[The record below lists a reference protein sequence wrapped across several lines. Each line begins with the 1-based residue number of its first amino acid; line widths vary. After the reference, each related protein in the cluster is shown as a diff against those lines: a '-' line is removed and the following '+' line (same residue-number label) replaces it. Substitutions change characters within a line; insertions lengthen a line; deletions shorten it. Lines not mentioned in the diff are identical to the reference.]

1 MSEQS
6 GQQGMEESG
15 FPALCVDDL
24 EVEAKSLAPIHQAGS
39 LAEAGAW
46 APS

>member
-6 GQQGMEESG
+6 VQQRMEESG
-15 FPALCVDDL
+15 CPALCVDVL
-24 EVEAKSLAPIHQAGS
+24 EAEEKSLPQIHQAGS

-46 APS
+46 GPS

>member
-6 GQQGMEESG
+6 GQQRMEESG
-15 FPALCVDDL
+15 CPALCVDVL
-24 EVEAKSLAPIHQAGS
+24 EKSLAQIHQAGS